1 MSEQSETF
9 KEWAILEQM
18 GHVRT
23 GGLVSEVAMFGVAM
37 GRIDIPN
44 AEGDGFTTQFF
55 GGQSVYRLTPT
66 TEETARLVA
75 RGSQPEPVH
84 RWELPQLAPG
94 RAGTPADV
102 NPHYRDD
109 DNEMQEEELPYN
121 RIPFDAGL

>member
-1 MSEQSETF
+1 MVEQAESF

-66 TEETARLVA
+66 TEALARLAA
-75 RGSQPEPVH
+75 RSNQPEPVH
-84 RWELPQLAPG
+84 RWELRLPESAPQPSPAHHVHVRYPEEGDVEPG
-94 RAGTPADV
+94 LSE
-102 NPHYRDD
+102 DD
-109 DNEMQEEELPYN
+109 LP
-121 RIPFDAGL
+121 F